1 MFVVLGC
8 LGFVDFAF
16 KLLDSLAIMF
26 VFHPRVYLLLYLVL
40 FISYPLSSVLLTCA

>member
-16 KLLDSLAIMF
+16 RLLNSLAIMF
-26 VFHPRVYLLLYLVL
+26 FFHP
-40 FISYPLSSVLLTCA
+40 

>member
-16 KLLDSLAIMF
+16 RLLDSLAIMF
-26 VFHPRVYLLLYLVL
+26 FFHP
-40 FISYPLSSVLLTCA
+40 